1 MVFYIMIH
9 ERATQQTERTFFFFF
24 HSLVSNTF
32 KQLEGGQAVAM
43 YRILCKKKKKKRKG
57 KAK

>member
-9 ERATQQTERTFFFFF
+9 ERATQQTKRAFF
-24 HSLVSNTF
+24 HCLVSNTF
-32 KQLEGGQAVAM
+32 KQLEGGQAVAI
-43 YRILCKKKKKKRKG
+43 YRILCKKKKRKG

>member
-1 MVFYIMIH
+1 MN
-9 ERATQQTERTFFFFF
+9 EQLSRQKELSFFFFF
-24 HSLVSNTF
+24 HCLVSNTF